1 MVIACLDAVEE
12 KGTYVSQRGFKRD
25 LGKLPG
31 KMTGW
36 RAFAKFSALPA
47 AGALAVSAVGTG
59 GILAAPPAQAAG
71 DVPGMH
77 QSGITVQ
84 APPPRAFGDWSMWL
98 GSLNLNGAAG
108 GPTAFCFDVG
118 IPAGPAGS
126 GAVGSLGNPQLN
138 YAIQKY
144 QSDPANHAALA
155 YLAHELADP
164 RFNVP
169 WNGVGAPYP
178 DLRDSTDPQLPGVR
192 AQAAAMLADARANS
206 GPYSAQPKLSMSA
219 NARGGTVTSTELISA
234 AGNKLSGF
242 SAKAVLNGP
251 AVWAGTNSQAVNLHA
266 GDQLG
271 FVATGNGTVSVTLSI
286 DAPGVSAT
294 TYSVPGFQN
303 LLVAGGAQPVAGTS
317 NDTKLVFDFQP
328 LATSTAGRF
337 VEGGQ
342 PLVDVLH
349 VNTSTGT
356 KDDWTFVN
364 GGNVPARF
372 DVDWYYSPVK
382 LPPTS
387 QIPAAAVK
395 VASGR
400 GTATGPGDVTV
411 TADKTA
417 GKAGYYYPVARF
429 SKAEQPAELQ
439 QYFRAD
445 WTAGFND
452 PNEETVQKYQ
462 PEVVTEA
469 SVLEK
474 GKVYDVITVT
484 GNEPGK
490 ELSVTTDLVLTSA
503 APVAGGTDTAPGDA
517 EVIGTVTTTVTG
529 NGEFKTAAVEV
540 PWEKIVAEKW
550 AKGLKANLYF
560 SEKIAGTESTKMW
573 DGKELLPNETVQL
586 EKPSIVTNASE
597 NGTVPL
603 VAHDTGVVSGTI
615 PSGPGVRVTT
625 KVNQYKFDD
634 STDGSA
640 QAVCANPSWTS
651 TEQDVTT
658 TGEIAYSSHT
668 IAHKGT
674 YGYVEELNLTI
685 ERSQGKDPFTAQLH
699 KGNCG
704 EKNET
709 VIAFPEPVIVRP
721 DKPALMVNTGFAPAS
736 STAQETGPN
745 LPLLIT
751 GASTFAL
758 ALLAGAGLMY
768 RKRFASRG
776 ADAANVHADVH
787 ADEHA
792 D

>member
-1 MVIACLDAVEE
+1 M
-12 KGTYVSQRGFKRD
+12 SRGRFEPD
-25 LGKLPG
+25 TGNPPG
-31 KMTGW
+31 QTRRW
-36 RAFAKFSALPA
+36 SAFAKTGALAA
-47 AGALAVSAVGTG
+47 AGALAISAIGTG
-59 GILAAPPAQAAG
+59 GILAAPAAQAAT
-71 DVPGMH
+71 DLPGMH

-98 GSLNLNGAAG
+98 GSLNLNGATG

-155 YLAHELADP
+155 YLTHELADP

-169 WNGVGAPYP
+169 WNGIGAPYP
-178 DLRDSTDPQLPGVR
+178 NLRDSSDPQMPGVR
-192 AQAAAMLADARANS
+192 ARAAAMLADAQANS
-206 GPYSAQPKLSMSA
+206 GPYSTQPKLAMDA
-219 NARGGTVTSTELISA
+219 NGRGGTITSTELVSA

-242 SAKAVLNGP
+242 SARAILNGP
-251 AVWAGTNSQAVNLHA
+251 AVWAGTNSQAVNLRT

-271 FVATGNGTVSVTLSI
+271 FAATGNGTVSVTLTI
-286 DAPGVSAT
+286 DAPGSSAT

-317 NDTKLVFDFQP
+317 ADANVIFDFQP
-328 LATSTAGRF
+328 EATSTAGRF

-342 PLVDVLH
+342 PLMDVLH
-349 VNTSTGT
+349 ANTSTGNT
-356 KDDWTFVN
+356 NDWAFVN

-372 DVDWYYSPVK
+372 DVDWYYSPVR
-382 LPPTS
+382 LAPNA
-387 QIPAAAVK
+387 QIPAAVVK
-395 VASGR
+395 VASGT
-400 GTATGPGDVTV
+400 GTATGPGDVKV
-411 TADKTA
+411 TGDKNADM
-417 GKAGYYYPVARF
+417 AGYYYPVARF
-429 SKAEQPAELQ
+429 SKGAQPAELQ

-452 PNEETVQKYQ
+452 PHEETIQKYQ
-462 PEVVTEA
+462 PAVVTKA
-469 SVLEK
+469 SAVED
-474 GKVYDVITVT
+474 GKIYDIITVT

-503 APVAGGTDTAPGDA
+503 APIAGGTDTVPADA
-517 EVIGTVTTTVTG
+517 DVIGTVTTKVTG

-550 AKGLKANLYF
+550 SKGLNANLYF
-560 SEKIAGTESTKMW
+560 SEKIDGTESTKAW
-573 DGKELLPNETVQL
+573 DGKELLPNETVPIK
-586 EKPSIVTNASE
+586 KPSIITKASG

-603 VAHDTGVVSGTI
+603 LAHDIGIVSGTI
-615 PSGPGVRVTT
+615 PSGTGIKVTT

-640 QAVCANPSWTS
+640 QAVCANPSWS
-651 TEQDVTT
+651 SPDQDVTGAGAIT
-658 TGEIAYSSHT
+658 YPSHT
-668 IAHKGT
+668 IVHKGT
-674 YGYVEELNLTI
+674 YGYVEELKLTI
-685 ERSQGKDPFTAQLH
+685 DKGEGKEPFTAQLH

-709 VIAFPEPVIVRP
+709 VIAFPEAVTVTP
-721 DKPALMVNTGFAPAS
+721 DKPALMVNTGFAPTTGS
-736 STAQETGPN
+736 AQEAGPN
-745 LPLLIT
+745 MPLLMT
-751 GASTFAL
+751 GGTAFAL
-758 ALLAGAGLMY
+758 ALLGGAGLLY
-768 RKRFASRG
+768 RKRFDNLRVET
-776 ADAANVHADVH
+776 DNVQ

>member
-1 MVIACLDAVEE
+1 MTLGRFERDAGNPPGQA
-12 KGTYVSQRGFKRD
+12 KGWSAFVK
-25 LGKLPG
+25 
-31 KMTGW
+31 TG
-36 RAFAKFSALPA
+36 ALAA
-47 AGALAVSAVGTG
+47 AGALALSAIGTG
-59 GILAAPPAQAAG
+59 GILAAPAAHAAT
-71 DVPGMH
+71 DLPGMH
-77 QSGITVQ
+77 RSGITVQ

-108 GPTAFCFDVG
+108 DPTAFCFDVG

-144 QSDPANHAALA
+144 QGDPANHAALA

-169 WNGVGAPYP
+169 WNGNGAPYP
-178 DLRDSTDPQLPGVR
+178 NLRDSSDPQLPGVR
-192 AQAAAMLADARANS
+192 AQAAAMLADAQANS
-206 GPYSAQPKLSMSA
+206 GPYSTQPKLSMDA
-219 NARGGTVTSTELISA
+219 NGRGGTVTSTELVSA
-234 AGNKLSGF
+234 AGNKLGGF
-242 SAKAVLNGP
+242 SARAILNGP
-251 AVWAGTNSQAVNLHA
+251 AVWAGTNSQAVNLHT

-271 FVATGNGTVSVTLSI
+271 FAATGNGTVSVTLTI
-286 DAPGVSAT
+286 DAPGSSAT

-317 NDTKLVFDFQP
+317 ADAKVIFDFQP
-328 LATSTAGRF
+328 EAASTAARF

-349 VNTSTGT
+349 VNTSTGNT
-356 KDDWTFVN
+356 NDWAFVN

-372 DVDWYYSPVK
+372 DIDWYYSPVR
-382 LPPTS
+382 LAPTA
-387 QIPAAAVK
+387 QIPAAVVK
-395 VASGR
+395 VASGT
-400 GTATGPGDVTV
+400 GTATGPGDVKV
-411 TADKTA
+411 TADQNA
-417 GKAGYYYPVARF
+417 DRAGYYYPVARF
-429 SKAEQPAELQ
+429 SKGAQPAELQ

-452 PNEETVQKYQ
+452 PHEETIQKYQ
-462 PEVVTEA
+462 PAVVTKA
-469 SVLEK
+469 SAIEN
-474 GKVYDVITVT
+474 GKIFDIITVT

-503 APVAGGTDTAPGDA
+503 APVAGGTDTVPADA
-517 EVIGTVTTTVTG
+517 DVIGTVTTKVAG
-529 NGEFKTAAVEV
+529 NGEFKTAAVEI

-550 AKGLKANLYF
+550 SKGLNANLYF
-560 SEKIAGTESTKMW
+560 SEKVDGTESTKAW
-573 DGKELLPNETVQL
+573 DGKELLPNETVPVK
-586 EKPSIVTNASE
+586 KPSIITKASE

-603 VAHDTGVVSGTI
+603 VAHDIGIVSGTI
-615 PSGPGVRVTT
+615 PSGTGIKVTT

-640 QAVCANPSWTS
+640 QAVCANPSWS
-651 TEQDVTT
+651 SPDQDVTGA
-658 TGEIAYSSHT
+658 GEITYPSHT

-674 YGYVEELNLTI
+674 YGYVEELKLTI
-685 ERSQGKDPFTAQLH
+685 DKGEGKEPFTAQLH

-709 VIAFPEPVIVRP
+709 VIAFPEAVTVTPH
-721 DKPALMVNTGFAPAS
+721 KPALMVNTGFAPTTG
-736 STAQETGPN
+736 TAGEAGPN
-745 LPLLIT
+745 MPLLIAGGT
-751 GASTFAL
+751 AFAL
-758 ALLAGAGLMY
+758 ALLGGAGLLY
-768 RKRFASRG
+768 RKRFDNRG
-776 ADAANVHADVH
+776 VETDNVP

>member
-1 MVIACLDAVEE
+1 MSQGRFEPDA
-12 KGTYVSQRGFKRD
+12 GNP
-25 LGKLPG
+25 PG
-31 KMTGW
+31 QTRRW
-36 RAFAKFSALPA
+36 SAFAKTGALAA
-47 AGALAVSAVGTG
+47 AGALAISAIGTG
-59 GILAAPPAQAAG
+59 GILAAPAAQAAT
-71 DVPGMH
+71 DLPGMH

-98 GSLNLNGAAG
+98 GSLNLNGATG

-155 YLAHELADP
+155 YLTHELADP

-169 WNGVGAPYP
+169 WNGIGAPYP
-178 DLRDSTDPQLPGVR
+178 NLRDSSDPQMPGIR
-192 AQAAAMLADARANS
+192 ARAAAMLADAQANS
-206 GPYSAQPKLSMSA
+206 GPYSTQPKLAMDA
-219 NARGGTVTSTELISA
+219 NGRGGTVTSTELVSA
-234 AGNKLSGF
+234 AGNRLSGF
-242 SAKAVLNGP
+242 SARAILNGP
-251 AVWAGTNSQAVNLHA
+251 AVWAGTNSQAVNLHT

-271 FVATGNGTVSVTLSI
+271 FAATGNGTVSVTLTI
-286 DAPGVSAT
+286 DAPGSSAT

-317 NDTKLVFDFQP
+317 ADAKVIFDFQP
-328 LATSTAGRF
+328 EATSTAGRF

-342 PLVDVLH
+342 PLMDVLH
-349 VNTSTGT
+349 VNTSTGNT
-356 KDDWTFVN
+356 NDWAFVN

-372 DVDWYYSPVK
+372 DVDWYYSPVR
-382 LPPTS
+382 LAPNA
-387 QIPAAAVK
+387 QIPAAVVK
-395 VASGR
+395 VASGTV
-400 GTATGPGDVTV
+400 TATGPGDVKV
-411 TADKTA
+411 TGDKNADM
-417 GKAGYYYPVARF
+417 AGYYYPVARF
-429 SKAEQPAELQ
+429 SKGAQPAELR

-452 PNEETVQKYQ
+452 PHEETIQKYQ
-462 PEVVTEA
+462 PAVVTKA
-469 SVLEK
+469 SAVED
-474 GKVYDVITVT
+474 GKIYDIITVT

-503 APVAGGTDTAPGDA
+503 APIAGGTDTVPADA
-517 EVIGTVTTTVTG
+517 DVIGTVTTKVTG

-550 AKGLKANLYF
+550 SKGLNANLYF
-560 SEKIAGTESTKMW
+560 SEKIDGAESTKAW
-573 DGKELLPNETVQL
+573 DGKELLPNETVPIK
-586 EKPSIVTNASE
+586 KPSIITKASG

-603 VAHDTGVVSGTI
+603 VAHDIGIVSGTI
-615 PSGPGVRVTT
+615 PSGTGIKVTT

-640 QAVCANPSWTS
+640 QAVCANPSWS
-651 TEQDVTT
+651 SPDQDVTGA
-658 TGEIAYSSHT
+658 GEITYPSHT

-674 YGYVEELNLTI
+674 YGYVEELKLTI
-685 ERSQGKDPFTAQLH
+685 DKGEGKEPFTAQLH

-709 VIAFPEPVIVRP
+709 VIAFPEAVSVTP
-721 DKPALMVNTGFAPAS
+721 DKPALMVNTGFAPTTGS
-736 STAQETGPN
+736 AQEAGPN
-745 LPLLIT
+745 MPLLIT
-751 GASTFAL
+751 GGTAFAL
-758 ALLAGAGLMY
+758 ALLGGAGLFY
-768 RKRFASRG
+768 RKRFDNLRVET
-776 ADAANVHADVH
+776 DNVQ

-792 D
+792 H

>member
-1 MVIACLDAVEE
+1 MTHGRFERDAGNPPGQT
-12 KGTYVSQRGFKRD
+12 KGWS
-25 LGKLPG
+25 
-31 KMTGW
+31 
-36 RAFAKFSALPA
+36 AFAKTGALTA
-47 AGALAVSAVGTG
+47 AGALALSAIGTG
-59 GILAAPPAQAAG
+59 GILAAPAAHAAT
-71 DVPGMH
+71 DLPGMH
-77 QSGITVQ
+77 RSGISVQ

-144 QSDPANHAALA
+144 QGDPANHAALA
-155 YLAHELADP
+155 YLVHELADP

-169 WNGVGAPYP
+169 WNGNGAPYP
-178 DLRDSTDPQLPGVR
+178 NLRDSSDPQLPGVR
-192 AQAAAMLADARANS
+192 AQAAAILADAQANS
-206 GPYSAQPKLSMSA
+206 GPYSAQPKLSMDA
-219 NARGGTVTSTELISA
+219 NGRGGTVTSTELVSA
-234 AGNKLSGF
+234 AGNKLGGF
-242 SAKAVLNGP
+242 SARAILNGP
-251 AVWAGTNSQAVNLHA
+251 AVWAGTNSQAVNLHT

-271 FVATGNGTVSVTLSI
+271 FAATGNGTVSVTLTI
-286 DAPGVSAT
+286 DAPGSSAT

-317 NDTKLVFDFQP
+317 ADAKVIFDFQP
-328 LATSTAGRF
+328 EATSTAGRF

-349 VNTSTGT
+349 VNTSTGNT
-356 KDDWTFVN
+356 NDWAFVN

-372 DVDWYYSPVK
+372 DVDWYYSPVR
-382 LPPTS
+382 LAPTA
-387 QIPAAAVK
+387 QIPAAVVK
-395 VASGR
+395 VASGT
-400 GTATGPGDVTV
+400 GTATGPGDVKV
-411 TADKTA
+411 TADKNA
-417 GKAGYYYPVARF
+417 DRAGYYYPVARF
-429 SKAEQPAELQ
+429 SKGAQPAGLQ

-452 PNEETVQKYQ
+452 PHEETIQKYQ
-462 PEVVTEA
+462 PAVATKA
-469 SVLEK
+469 SAIEN
-474 GKVYDVITVT
+474 GKIYDVITVT

-503 APVAGGTDTAPGDA
+503 APITGGTDTVPADA
-517 EVIGTVTTTVTG
+517 DVIGTVTTKVTG

-550 AKGLKANLYF
+550 SKGLNANLYF
-560 SEKIAGTESTKMW
+560 SEKIDGTESTKAW
-573 DGKELLPNETVQL
+573 DGKELLPNETVPVK
-586 EKPSIVTNASE
+586 KPSIITKASE

-603 VAHDTGVVSGTI
+603 VAHDIGIVSGTI
-615 PSGPGVRVTT
+615 PSGTGIKVTT

-640 QAVCANPSWTS
+640 QAVCANPSWS
-651 TEQDVTT
+651 SPDQEVTGA
-658 TGEIAYSSHT
+658 GEITYPGHT

-674 YGYVEELNLTI
+674 YGYVEELKLTI
-685 ERSQGKDPFTAQLH
+685 DKGEGKEPFTTELH

-709 VIAFPEPVIVRP
+709 VIAFPEAVTVTPN
-721 DKPALMVNTGFAPAS
+721 KPALMVNTGFAPTTG
-736 STAQETGPN
+736 TAREAGPN
-745 LPLLIT
+745 MPLLIAGGT
-751 GASTFAL
+751 AFAL
-758 ALLAGAGLMY
+758 ALLGGAGLLY
-768 RKRFASRG
+768 RKRFDNRG
-776 ADAANVHADVH
+776 VETDNIQ

>member
-1 MVIACLDAVEE
+1 MTQGRFERDAGNAPGQT
-12 KGTYVSQRGFKRD
+12 KGWS
-25 LGKLPG
+25 
-31 KMTGW
+31 
-36 RAFAKFSALPA
+36 AFAKTGALAA
-47 AGALAVSAVGTG
+47 AGALALSAIGTG
-59 GILAAPPAQAAG
+59 GILAAPAAHAAT
-71 DVPGMH
+71 DLPGMH
-77 QSGITVQ
+77 RSGITVQ

-144 QSDPANHAALA
+144 QGDPANHAALA

-169 WNGVGAPYP
+169 WNGNGAPYP
-178 DLRDSTDPQLPGVR
+178 NLRDSSDPQLPGVR
-192 AQAAAMLADARANS
+192 AQAAAMLADAQANS
-206 GPYSAQPKLSMSA
+206 GPYSTQPKLSMDA
-219 NARGGTVTSTELISA
+219 NGRGGTVTSTELVSA
-234 AGNKLSGF
+234 AGNKLVGF
-242 SAKAVLNGP
+242 SARAILNGP
-251 AVWAGTNSQAVNLHA
+251 AVWAGTNSQAVNLHT

-271 FVATGNGTVSVTLSI
+271 FAATGNGTVSMTLTI
-286 DAPGVSAT
+286 DAPGSSAT

-317 NDTKLVFDFQP
+317 ADAKVIFDFQP
-328 LATSTAGRF
+328 EATSTAGRF

-349 VNTSTGT
+349 VNTSTGNT
-356 KDDWTFVN
+356 NDWAFVN

-372 DVDWYYSPVK
+372 DVDWYYSPVR
-382 LPPTS
+382 LAPTA
-387 QIPAAAVK
+387 QIPAAVVR
-395 VASGR
+395 VASGT
-400 GTATGPGDVTV
+400 GTATGPGDVKV
-411 TADKTA
+411 TADKNA
-417 GKAGYYYPVARF
+417 DRAGYYYPVARIL
-429 SKAEQPAELQ
+429 KGAQPAELQ

-452 PNEETVQKYQ
+452 PHEETIQKYQ
-462 PEVVTEA
+462 PAVATKA
-469 SVLEK
+469 SAIEN
-474 GKVYDVITVT
+474 GKIYDIITVT

-503 APVAGGTDTAPGDA
+503 APIAGGTDTVPADA
-517 EVIGTVTTTVTG
+517 DVIGTVTTKVTG

-550 AKGLKANLYF
+550 SKGLNANLYF
-560 SEKIAGTESTKMW
+560 SEKIDGTESTKAW
-573 DGKELLPNETVQL
+573 DGKELLPNETVPVK
-586 EKPSIVTNASE
+586 KPSIITKASE

-603 VAHDTGVVSGTI
+603 VAHDIGIVSGTI
-615 PSGPGVRVTT
+615 PSGTGIKVTT

-640 QAVCANPSWTS
+640 QAVCANPSWS
-651 TEQDVTT
+651 SPDQDVTGA
-658 TGEIAYSSHT
+658 GEITYPSHT

-674 YGYVEELNLTI
+674 YGYVEELKLTI
-685 ERSQGKDPFTAQLH
+685 DKGEGKEPFTAQLH

-709 VIAFPEPVIVRP
+709 VIAFPEAVTVTPN
-721 DKPALMVNTGFAPAS
+721 KPALMVNTGFAPTPG
-736 STAQETGPN
+736 TAREAGPN
-745 LPLLIT
+745 MPLLIAGGT
-751 GASTFAL
+751 AFAL
-758 ALLAGAGLMY
+758 ALLGGAGLLY
-768 RKRFASRG
+768 RTRFDNRG
-776 ADAANVHADVH
+776 VETDNIQ

>member
-1 MVIACLDAVEE
+1 M
-12 KGTYVSQRGFKRD
+12 SQRRFERD
-25 LGKLPG
+25 PG
-31 KMTGW
+31 TPPGQTTGW
-36 RAFAKFSALPA
+36 RAFAKTGALAA
-47 AGALAVSAVGTG
+47 AGALALSAVGTG
-59 GILAAPPAQAAG
+59 GILAAPAAHAAT
-71 DVPGMH
+71 DLPGMH

-144 QSDPANHAALA
+144 QGDPANHPALA

-169 WNGVGAPYP
+169 WNGIGAPYP
-178 DLRDSTDPQLPGVR
+178 NLRDSSDPQMPGVR

-206 GPYSAQPKLSMSA
+206 GPYSTHPKLSMDA
-219 NARGGTVTSTELISA
+219 NGRSGTVTSTELVSA

-242 SAKAVLNGP
+242 SARAILNGP
-251 AVWAGTNSQAVNLHA
+251 AVWAGTNSQAVSLHT

-271 FVATGNGTVSVTLSI
+271 FAATGNGTVSVTLTI

-317 NDTKLVFDFQP
+317 ADAKVVFDFQP
-328 LATSTAGRF
+328 EATSTAGRF

-342 PLVDVLH
+342 PLLDVLH
-349 VNTSTGT
+349 VNASTGNAN
-356 KDDWTFVN
+356 DWAFVN
-364 GGNVPARF
+364 DGNVPARF

-382 LPPTS
+382 LAPTA
-387 QIPAAAVK
+387 QIPAAVVK
-395 VASGR
+395 VASGT
-400 GTATGPGDVTV
+400 GTATGPGDVNV

-417 GKAGYYYPVARF
+417 DKAGYYYPVARF
-429 SKAEQPAELQ
+429 SKAAQPAELQ

-452 PNEETVQKYQ
+452 PHEETIQKYQ
-462 PEVVTEA
+462 PEVVTKA
-469 SVLEK
+469 SVIEN

-490 ELSVTTDLVLTSA
+490 ELSVITDLVLTSA
-503 APVAGGTDTAPGDA
+503 APIAGGTETAPADA
-517 EVIGTVTTTVTG
+517 EVISTVTTKVTG
-529 NGEFKTAAVEV
+529 NGEFKTPAVEV

-560 SEKIAGTESTKMW
+560 SEKIDGTESTKAW
-573 DGKELLPNETVQL
+573 DGKELLPGETVPV
-586 EKPSIVTNASE
+586 EKPSIVTKASE
-597 NGTVPL
+597 SGVVPL
-603 VAHDTGVVSGTI
+603 VAHDIGIVTGTI
-615 PSGPGVRVTT
+615 PSGSGVKVTT
-625 KVNQYKFDD
+625 KVSQYKFDD

-651 TEQDVTT
+651 TDQDVTT
-658 TGEIAYSSHT
+658 TGEITYPSHT

-674 YGYVEELNLTI
+674 YGYVEELHLTI
-685 ERSQGKDPFTAQLH
+685 DKGQGKEPFTAQLH

-704 EKNET
+704 EKNES
-709 VIAFPEPVIVRP
+709 VIAFPEAVTVTP
-721 DKPALMVNTGFAPAS
+721 DKPALVVNAGFAPTTG
-736 STAQETGPN
+736 TAQEAGPN
-745 LPLLIT
+745 MPLLIT

-758 ALLAGAGLMY
+758 AFLAGAGLFY

-776 ADAANVHADVH
+776 AEAASVH